1 MNKSIYNIILISGTD
16 RYQFLQGLITQD
28 INRINTL
35 YSIPSAICNIKGRVI
50 STCNI
55 VKLKDSIGLAVPKS
69 ITNKVID
76 HLSLYQ
82 LRSDIKIKNSNKKY
96 TAIAVNIK
104 NLNSKSHSDL
114 FTLIDN
120 LGKKGL
126 IATNNSKK
134 KRLHRNLWR

>member
-1 MNKSIYNIILISGTD
+1 MELIDIS
-16 RYQFLQGLITQD
+16 FLQGLITQD
-28 INRINTL
+28 INKINTL

-82 LRSDIKIKNSNKKY
+82 LRSDINIKNSNTKY
-96 TAIAVNIK
+96 MAIAVNIK
-104 NLNSKSHSDL
+104 SSHSKSHLD
-114 FTLIDN
+114 FTCFN
-120 LGKKGL
+120 
-126 IATNNSKK
+126 
-134 KRLHRNLWR
+134 R